1 MIRQPMDVQKRR
13 ACRNLSS
20 CVRGVGVNAQG
31 RPSKRSSRACA
42 TPRRSE
48 PAIGCADEDRTGQG
62 LPLDGLDD
70 LALRAAD
77 IRDQHVRT
85 GGLCRSA
92 HVLGDAIDRR
102 ANDDDVG
109 RRDSLAEVGRSAV
122 DGAQTHRFLDGRRVA
137 PHADDLGRE
146 MAGS

>member
-1 MIRQPMDVQKRR
+1 MDVQKRR

-20 CVRGVGVNAQG
+20 LRAGGRSQCAGAAIEEVEPGMAPPLDVPSRRSDARRR
-31 RPSKRSSRACA
+31 RPSWTR
-42 TPRRSE
+42 
-48 PAIGCADEDRTGQG
+48 

-70 LALRAAD
+70 LPLRAAD

-85 GGLCRSA
+85 GGLGRSA

-109 RRDSLAEVGRSAV
+109 RRDALAEVGRAAV
-122 DGAQTHRFLDGRRVA
+122 DGAQTHRLLDGRRVA